1 MLCGALLC
9 VSVIS
14 LTGKPS
20 SSQSKSIEADCRAT
34 GVGQFQLTFRG
45 PERASIRLVGG
56 NTLIM
61 DTRSPAVVQVEN
73 WKIDAQPVFEVF
85 ANGFST
91 VRVASRR
98 VLIPG
103 SRNLRDLGGYLAS
116 GGKSVRWATIFRS
129 DDIATSTVDATA
141 LRGLQLKSKVEI
153 QPNPAEAASRL
164 SETDAIAAKLPA
176 NATSTS
182 TIESMGMVYA
192 AIPQRYAES
201 FRAAFDALKA
211 DRLPLIVFGG
221 LGKDEVG
228 VLSALILNV
237 LGVDRATILADYEL
251 SNRYLDPERRATDA
265 AARAK
270 QSPDVLLPL
279 FTADRR
285 YLESALRSIDAGP
298 GGWLSYRRTVL
309 GVSDRDQAD
318 LRRRLLQ

>member
-1 MLCGALLC
+1 
-9 VSVIS
+9 
-14 LTGKPS
+14 
-20 SSQSKSIEADCRAT
+20 
-34 GVGQFQLTFRG
+34 
-45 PERASIRLVGG
+45 
-56 NTLIM
+56 
-61 DTRSPAVVQVEN
+61 
-73 WKIDAQPVFEVF
+73 
-85 ANGFST
+85 
-91 VRVASRR
+91 
-98 VLIPG
+98 
-103 SRNLRDLGGYLAS
+103 
-116 GGKSVRWATIFRS
+116 
-129 DDIATSTVDATA
+129 
-141 LRGLQLKSKVEI
+141 
-153 QPNPAEAASRL
+153 
-164 SETDAIAAKLPA
+164 
-176 NATSTS
+176 
-182 TIESMGMVYA
+182 MGMVYA
-192 AIPQRYAES
+192 AIPQRCAES
-201 FRAAFDALKA
+201 FRAAFAALRA

-237 LGVDRATILADYEL
+237 LGVDRDTILADYEL